1 MTTETT
7 SSMPSYMTKAIQ
19 SGLKGVTD
27 WTKSAGNTVYG
38 EKKGQSL
45 YTDLAPQQQQAIGNT
60 SWLANQDLDQMFGVN
75 ASRDLWNK
83 YASAGPEH
91 VQTWGVM
98 NDQSPLGSFQSY
110 MNPYLQQVLNPQLRE
125 IENAKLRNANQ
136 IGANATMSGAYGDAR
151 HGIAEGQNM
160 KMANQAISDTVGKTT
175 SDAFLNAQSA
185 RMNDLQRFL
194 TGDLAN
200 QRSDQNAVER
210 SGTAAKALEGLGQ
223 RSYDYFTGT
232 NDQLFNAGTTV
243 QANAEKKRAALQ
255 AFQEA
260 MNNKDLNAAMKI
272 LTAATGVP
280 HDTTT
285 TTKATLDPLALLG
298 AFL

>member
-1 MTTETT
+1 
-7 SSMPSYMTKAIQ
+7 MPSYMTKAIQ

-91 VQTWGVM
+91 VQT
-98 NDQSPLGSFQSY
+98 Y

-260 MNNKDLNAAMKI
+260 MNNKDLNAALQI
-272 LTAATGVP
+272 LSAATGAP